1 MVSYP
6 QIVISSDSKLSDP
19 RIKALTKKLTG
30 QRIVVLPT
38 ATIEAAKGQESVQ
51 QAQIERLIAIVRAS
65 FVYVA
70 NFRGQITKP
79 VAGELAF
86 CAMTNKPILFDQAV
100 TGFHRDVPKALAS
113 LLAAR
118 VQITRNSEQDLA
130 AQLFEL
136 RARYDIF
143 QSSFN
148 PDQYDQCASI
158 FRTWVAS
165 LATT

>member
-6 QIVISSDSKLSDP
+6 KIVISSDSKLSDP
-19 RIKALTKKLTG
+19 RIRALTKKLTD

-38 ATIEAAKGQESVQ
+38 ATTEAAKGQKSVQ
-51 QAQIERLIAIVRAS
+51 QAQIERLIAIVRAD

-70 NFRGQITKP
+70 NFRGKITKP

-100 TGFHRDVPKALAS
+100 TGFYRDVPKALAS

-118 VQITRNSEQDLA
+118 VQITHNSEQNLA

-136 RARYDIF
+136 RARYDIC
-143 QSSFN
+143 QSPFK
-148 PDQYDQCASI
+148 PDQYDQCATI